1 MAGKAR
7 VLVIDDDPD
16 VLATTQLFLESR
28 GHEVLTA
35 PGPAEGMRQLEI
47 EKPDV
52 VVLDVM
58 MPHGTEGFQWLW
70 SVRRHA
76 DAAVRE
82 VPVIV
87 VTSIHET
94 TPLRFHEGDADET
107 GDYLPAQAFFDK
119 PVDPDE
125 LAAKIEALL
134 SDKAAG

>member
-16 VLATTQLFLESR
+16 LLATTRLFLESR
-28 GHEVLTA
+28 GYEVITA

-58 MPHGTEGFQWLW
+58 MPHSTEGFQWLW
-70 SVRRHA
+70 KVRRHA
-76 DAAVRE
+76 DLALRE
-82 VPVIV
+82 VPVIML
-87 VTSIHET
+87 TSIHET

-125 LAAKIEALL
+125 LAAKIDALV

>member
-16 VLATTQLFLESR
+16 VLATTRLFLESR

-35 PGPAEGMRQLEI
+35 PGPDEGMRQLET

-52 VVLDVM
+52 VILDIM
-58 MPHGTEGFQWLW
+58 MPHSTEGFHWLW
-70 SVRRHA
+70 SARRHA
-76 DAAVRE
+76 DPAVRE

-87 VTSIHET
+87 VTSIHQT
-94 TPLRFHEGDADET
+94 TPIRFHEGDADET
-107 GDYLPAQAFFDK
+107 GDYLPAQAFLEK

-125 LAAKIEALL
+125 LAAKIEALVPT
-134 SDKAAG
+134 KTAG